1 MRPRRFC
8 KAPRFYFKNYFQSL
22 DERKLPTIIDMRKPQ
37 SGHPLS
43 AAAERKD
50 ITMAEFTERRGG
62 ARRRAPARAL
72 ASPLKNNIVLIVA
85 LTAAVATCFFVPP
98 DGEYLSYFDLRTLSC
113 LFCTL
118 AVVAALKNIGFFVWT
133 ADIIVRKF
141 KNMRNVILALVFV
154 TYFGS
159 MIMANDMALVTFLPL
174 GYFTLE
180 SCGRKRHMAFTFVM
194 QNVAANLGGMLTPFG
209 NPQNLYLYSYFN
221 IPAGDFFAVM
231 AIPFAV
237 AFLLILTV
245 CLFVKKEAAVVLT
258 EAHAKPSGWRT
269 AVYFALFALS
279 VLIVF
284 RVFPYYWGL
293 AAVTLALI
301 FLDSKAFMKVDY
313 GLLLTFCAFFVFAG
327 NMARIPAVKETLG
340 MLMARDPLLFG
351 TLCCQVI
358 SNVPSA
364 VLLSKF
370 TVDYAALL
378 VAVNIGGLGT
388 PIASL
393 ASLITL
399 SNYRKHG
406 DNVKKYIG
414 LFLLVNFSFL
424 AVLLGAGYLMFAYV
438 F

>member
-1 MRPRRFC
+1 
-8 KAPRFYFKNYFQSL
+8 
-22 DERKLPTIIDMRKPQ
+22 
-37 SGHPLS
+37 
-43 AAAERKD
+43 
-50 ITMAEFTERRGG
+50 
-62 ARRRAPARAL
+62 
-72 ASPLKNNIVLIVA
+72 
-85 LTAAVATCFFVPP
+85 
-98 DGEYLSYFDLRTLSC
+98 
-113 LFCTL
+113 
-118 AVVAALKNIGFFVWT
+118 
-133 ADIIVRKF
+133 
-141 KNMRNVILALVFV
+141 
-154 TYFGS
+154 
-159 MIMANDMALVTFLPL
+159 
-174 GYFTLE
+174 
-180 SCGRKRHMAFTFVM
+180 
-194 QNVAANLGGMLTPFG
+194 
-209 NPQNLYLYSYFN
+209 
-221 IPAGDFFAVM
+221 M

-279 VLIVF
+279 GADRF
-284 RVFPYYWGL
+284 SRVSLLLGL

-301 FLDSKAFMKVDY
+301 FLDGKAFLKVDY

-424 AVLLGAGYLMFAYV
+424 AVLLSAGYLMFAYV